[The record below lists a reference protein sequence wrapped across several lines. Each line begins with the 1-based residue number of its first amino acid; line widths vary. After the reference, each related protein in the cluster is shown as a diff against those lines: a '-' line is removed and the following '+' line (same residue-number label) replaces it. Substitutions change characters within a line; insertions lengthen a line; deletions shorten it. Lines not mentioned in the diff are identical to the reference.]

1 MKKYRVVTDAYA
13 GYEVQVKDCWILP
26 YIQVNINTFQT
37 VELAIEFIN
46 ELKEKD
52 ARKAAS
58 GRVVHEE

>member
-1 MKKYRVVTDAYA
+1 MRKYRVVTDAYS
-13 GYEVQVKDCWILP
+13 GYEVQVKTHLLLP
-26 YIQVNINTFQT
+26 YVQVNINTFKT

-46 ELKEKD
+46 KLKEKD

>member
-1 MKKYRVVTDAYA
+1 MKKYRVVTDAYS
-13 GYEVQVKDCWILP
+13 GYEVQVKDFWLRP
-26 YIQVNINTFQT
+26 YVQVNINTFPT
-37 VELAIEFIN
+37 VELALKFIN